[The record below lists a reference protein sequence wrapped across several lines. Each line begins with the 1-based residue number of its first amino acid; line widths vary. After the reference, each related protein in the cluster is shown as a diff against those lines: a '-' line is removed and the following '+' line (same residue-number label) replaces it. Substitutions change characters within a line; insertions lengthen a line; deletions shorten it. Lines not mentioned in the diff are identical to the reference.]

1 MSERVRVESVPQ
13 IKVTL
18 GNQVV
23 AESQRGYVIH
33 EQGLPDRYYVP
44 VADVRASLA
53 PGTGSGTCPWKGEW
67 KHLNVS
73 IGGTE
78 VANGAWT
85 YFSSKPATEMTKDFV
100 AFYDAKFQ
108 IHAG

>member
-18 GNQVV
+18 GAQVV
-23 AESQRGYVIH
+23 AETQRGYVIH
-33 EQGLPDRYYVP
+33 EQGLPDRFYVP
-44 VADVRASLA
+44 AADVRATLG
-53 PGTGSGTCPWKGEW
+53 PGTGSGTCPWKGDW

-73 IGGTE
+73 IGGTD

-85 YFSSKPATEMTKDFV
+85 YVSSKPATAATKDCI
-100 AFYDAKFQ
+100 AFYESKFE
-108 IHAG
+108 IHVG